1 MSYGHSFSDR
11 LDISVGL
18 FKASSAILLKNR
30 SLLLFPLISALAAL
44 LVLVSFAW
52 PSGGMRALTTLVPD
66 GKAFTNSHY
75 AAYFLFYLC
84 EYFVV
89 FFFNTALVGAVM
101 RQLDGEEATFTDGLR
116 IAASKLYTIF
126 GYALISATV
135 GVVLQAIEERSGWLG
150 RIVASLLGT
159 TWTLA
164 TYFVV
169 PVLAANDVGPIEAVK
184 ESAQLGRDGARRRR
198 HGLDVRDVVFA
209 RARGRRG
216 AHRTREIRLAKR
228 ADDAGHGTCH
238 GRSHRHPA
246 ADLLVAV
253 PNLRGRFVS
262 LCERFREHG
271 GLRFGC
277 ARAGLLRSALI
288 APPRSEADPEPPIEI
303 GQQPQRTDHQELHVL
318 EERGPL
324 ALDRVTDELADP
336 CDGEQHGAHEP
347 QRSRS
352 EAIGQHY
359 GIEQRHQ
366 QDGRARRE
374 PDREPSVID
383 DGYRDGERSPIEQR
397 MKRARGRHRPQQR
410 EHAPDDDR
418 HANPVDTLVDGIAMA
433 LAVVLQ
439 PSIDAAHF
447 AGRYTTAAAVSNV
460 PPLRCGSCIVGA
472 IVDFGTAK

>member
-184 ESAQLGRDGARRRR
+184 ESARLFTRTWGEMALGVAGMGLTFAMLFLLVLAGGA
-198 HGLDVRDVVFA
+198 GL
-209 RARGRRG
+209 
-216 AHRTREIRLAKR
+216 TELAK
-228 ADDAGHGTCH
+228 
-238 GRSHRHPA
+238 
-246 ADLLVAV
+246 
-253 PNLRGRFVS
+253 
-262 LCERFREHG
+262 
-271 GLRFGC
+271 
-277 ARAGLLRSALI
+277 
-288 APPRSEADPEPPIEI
+288 
-303 GQQPQRTDHQELHVL
+303 
-318 EERGPL
+318 
-324 ALDRVTDELADP
+324 
-336 CDGEQHGAHEP
+336 
-347 QRSRS
+347 
-352 EAIGQHY
+352 Y
-359 GIEQRHQ
+359 
-366 QDGRARRE
+366 
-374 PDREPSVID
+374 
-383 DGYRDGERSPIEQR
+383 
-397 MKRARGRHRPQQR
+397 
-410 EHAPDDDR
+410 
-418 HANPVDTLVDGIAMA
+418 
-433 LAVVLQ
+433 VLQ
-439 PSIDAAHF
+439 SELMM
-447 AGRYTTAAAVSNV
+447 RVMELVT
-460 PPLRCGSCIVGA
+460 VGA
-472 IVDFGTAK
+472 IATLLLIFSSLSRIYAVALYRYASDSGSTAGFDSDALALAFYDRR